1 MSATTSSSQPWE
13 KIKIIGRGG
22 SSTVYLGRLLNS
34 DEHVA
39 VKEIQVDG
47 LTKEQV
53 LAIGAEV
60 DTMKILRHQNI
71 IKYIGTEQVASNFYI
86 FMEYADGGSLRQL
99 YQRHGALTEAQ
110 ASFGT
115 WCVLHG
121 LRYLHSNGIAH
132 RDIKGANVLLTKSG
146 DMKLADF
153 GASKRFETES
163 IVSGLKGTPQWMAPE
178 VIKGTQLTTGWMNAD
193 VWSVGCTVVEMLT
206 GKIPYAEFENPMT
219 AMYHIA
225 NGKKPSFGNCAVSE
239 SAKDFVDV
247 CCAVEP
253 EQRLTV
259 EQLLMHPFVKQ
270 ANPDARLDFQH
281 FFAEAIDDSISTVD
295 NSPPSGPPPPPPT
308 EPDPDVPSRAPNPF
322 STAEALLQLQTTPV
336 IRSGRKVT
344 DSDDTIRFDGNKKSD
359 NPKSSTHRRNS
370 DLPPTPAT
378 TTTVRRS
385 KDLTK
390 SSEGA
395 TVRALAA
402 ANDSMS
408 DMSISGDTVPAAS
421 DGKTG
426 KSPSGV
432 DLVLPEKV
440 VRANMKKREVSPNQ
454 PLVPNVER
462 IVTRQDSDRTVR
474 RGETAT
480 ATPRDDT
487 RESKKNGVR
496 GTDDSKVENS
506 KSLKPTPPPSRA
518 PITDSNTT
526 TTQSS
531 KSENDTSTH
540 SSERL
545 DSFGDL
551 PTRSSKVN
559 ALIYTLYNCV
569 ILRQEKSPPRDVRPS
584 APLSG
589 EKLRFTKFD
598 ADALEKISHSG
609 AAAIRKKALHALD
622 NGHDDR
628 KAVKRGNYRSK
639 SAGVA
644 VGTVH
649 MPQTML
655 PPMTLTP
662 KISYQKTIPAL
673 QLRVIQSAPSVSRS
687 VNLPPIASSKTPKHR
702 LQSTSALS
710 YNVQEEFS
718 PKVKYGTLPNPS
730 KDEDDGVPLAPRA
743 PL

>member
-1 MSATTSSSQPWE
+1 MSTGMSCQPWE

-22 SSTVYLGRLLNS
+22 SSTVYLGRLINS

-99 YQRHGALTEAQ
+99 YQRHGALTESQ

-115 WCVLHG
+115 WCILHG

-225 NGKKPSFGNCAVSE
+225 NGKKPSFGNSAVSE

-281 FFAEAIDDSISTVD
+281 FFVETIDDSISTVD

-308 EPDPDVPSRAPNPF
+308 EPEPDVSSRAPNPF

-336 IRSGRKVT
+336 VRSGRKVT

-359 NPKSSTHRRNS
+359 VPKSTSHRRNSS

-390 SSEGA
+390 SSESA
-395 TVRALAA
+395 ALRAMVA

-408 DMSISGDTVPAAS
+408 DMSISADTVPAGG
-421 DGKTG
+421 DGKSG
-426 KSPSGV
+426 KSPAGV

-462 IVTRQDSDRTVR
+462 VVTRQDSDRTMR
-474 RGETAT
+474 RGEAT
-480 ATPRDDT
+480 ATPPDDA
-487 RESKKNGVR
+487 RENRRNGVR
-496 GTDDSKVENS
+496 VTEDVNT
-506 KSLKPTPPPSRA
+506 KPMKPSPPPSRA
-518 PITDSNTT
+518 PSTESNITA
-526 TTQSS
+526 TQSS
-531 KSENDTSTH
+531 TSDKDTSTH

-545 DSFGDL
+545 DSFGEL
-551 PTRSSKVN
+551 PTRSSKV
-559 ALIYTLYNCV
+559 L
-569 ILRQEKSPPRDVRPS
+569 
-584 APLSG
+584 
-589 EKLRFTKFD
+589 
-598 ADALEKISHSG
+598 
-609 AAAIRKKALHALD
+609 
-622 NGHDDR
+622 
-628 KAVKRGNYRSK
+628 
-639 SAGVA
+639 
-644 VGTVH
+644 
-649 MPQTML
+649 
-655 PPMTLTP
+655 
-662 KISYQKTIPAL
+662 
-673 QLRVIQSAPSVSRS
+673 
-687 VNLPPIASSKTPKHR
+687 
-702 LQSTSALS
+702 
-710 YNVQEEFS
+710 
-718 PKVKYGTLPNPS
+718 
-730 KDEDDGVPLAPRA
+730 
-743 PL
+743 